1 MNKEQVQVLANDL
14 MFSVNDDEIKD
25 IIQEFD
31 SLDKMIGFF
40 DSIDTSSVE
49 EMIYPIDIETTYLRE
64 DIEDHRLSQEDAL
77 SNVKKVKQGHIVV
90 PKVVK

>member
-14 MFSVNDDEIKD
+14 MFSVSDDEIKD

-64 DIEDHRLSQEDAL
+64 DIEDRRLSQDDAL